1 MSQKSSLLS
10 LLLLAIISSSCELIN
25 PAEDIP
31 AFLYIEPFSFAVNPA
46 THGSASVDIKEVWV
60 TVNGDFLGVY
70 PLPANV
76 PVLVEGM
83 ANIRLEAGIH
93 DNGIRATPNIYP
105 FYEAFVR
112 ELELAPNETD
122 TLRPTTTYRSNAR
135 FAFIE
140 NFETGSRVFTEQFE
154 GQNGLTSTN
163 DIIFEGNQSGLITL
177 TQSDDLVQLGS
188 EQIYAGLTDNSPRV
202 YLEMDYRSE
211 VPVVWGVLGFTSTGP
226 GEPTLQPGFRE
237 SNDWNKIY
245 FDLSLLI
252 LEGNFIGHRIL
263 LQANLPNG
271 STLEEAKVY
280 LDNIKLLHF

>member
-1 MSQKSSLLS
+1 MTQKSSLIT
-10 LLLLAIISSSCELIN
+10 LLVLAILGSSCELIN
-25 PAEDIP
+25 PSEDIP
-31 AFLYIEPFSFAVNPA
+31 AFLYIEPFSLTIDPSS
-46 THGSASVDIKEVWV
+46 HGSASADIKEVWV

-70 PLPANV
+70 PLPASV
-76 PVLVEGM
+76 PVLAAGT
-83 ANIRLEAGIH
+83 ANVRLEAGIH

-112 ELELAPNETD
+112 DVELAPNETD
-122 TLRPTTTYRSNAR
+122 TLRPVTTYRSNAR

-140 NFETGSRVFTEQFE
+140 NFETGSRVFTEQIE

-177 TQSDDLVQLGS
+177 TQADNLIRLGS
-188 EQIYAGLTDNSPRV
+188 DQIYAGLTDNSPRV

-211 VPVVWGVLGFTSTGP
+211 VPVVWGVLGFTSSGP
-226 GEPTLQPGFRE
+226 GEPVLQPGFRE

-245 FDLSLLI
+245 FDLSLLV

-263 LQANLPNG
+263 LQANIPNDSG
-271 STLEEAKVY
+271 LDEAKVY

>member
-10 LLLLAIISSSCELIN
+10 LIVLAIFGSSCELIN

-31 AFLYIEPFSFAVNPA
+31 AFLYIEPFTFEVNPA
-46 THGSASVDIKEVWV
+46 AHGSASADITEVWV
-60 TVNGDFLGVY
+60 TVDGDFLGVY

-76 PVLVEGM
+76 PVLAEGR
-83 ANIRLEAGIH
+83 ANVRLEAGIH

-112 ELELAPNETD
+112 EVELGPNETD

-177 TQSDDLVQLGS
+177 TQSDDFIQLGS

-226 GEPTLQPGFRE
+226 GEPILQPGFRE

-252 LEGNFIGHRIL
+252 LQGNFSGHRIL

-271 STLEEAKVY
+271 SSLEEAKVY